1 VAPFAADVFFG
12 FGQEGQGERGK
23 GVGQGRGLR
32 PAHASRDLWPSVRSA
47 SASLILNLN
56 LNLTL
61 MVTYLCDWRAAVAL
75 ARGVGSSTT
84 PSAVRRLSARFSA
97 AQNGCKVL

>member
-1 VAPFAADVFFG
+1 
-12 FGQEGQGERGK
+12 
-23 GVGQGRGLR
+23 
-32 PAHASRDLWPSVRSA
+32 
-47 SASLILNLN
+47 
-56 LNLTL
+56 